1 MLNAIVAALTA
12 LPELITLGKQ
22 LYGFYM
28 TMTGQT
34 VKEKVQNTSK
44 ALSFL
49 ADIDPEKIQLGLP
62 RTAES
67 VTTDFGRSQGLD
79 LGNASHLPQPQDTNE
94 LISK

>member
-34 VKEKVQNTSK
+34 VKEKGSK
-44 ALSFL
+44 YLKGT
-49 ADIDPEKIQLGLP
+49 ELP
-62 RTAES
+62 CRY
-67 VTTDFGRSQGLD
+67 R
-79 LGNASHLPQPQDTNE
+79 P
-94 LISK
+94 

>member
-49 ADIDPEKIQLGLP
+49 ADIDPEKIGNEEASKK
-62 RTAES
+62 RTEAAR
-67 VTTDFGRSQGLD
+67 GIRD
-79 LGNASHLPQPQDTNE
+79 LIRRN
-94 LISK
+94 I